1 VRTAIKDVDLDL
13 DLAAVAGLD
22 TSLSTVSVSLWSS
35 FPVLDCIV
43 PIDSDAGKVPKPRKK
58 VLQNVNAPKF
68 VRNLLGQKTLALLNP
83 VMYTTFLGLV
93 EYEASEDILRLRIYN
108 TLHGYYCESANSQ
121 LRLIS
126 HVPGCGWHFALPFD
140 EAHNMHT

>member
-1 VRTAIKDVDLDL
+1 MRTAIKDVDLDL

-22 TSLSTVSVSLWSS
+22 TSLSTVSVWLWSS

-93 EYEASEDILRLRIYN
+93 EYEAYRKTFCVYVFTTHCMVIIVNPQTRN
-108 TLHGYYCESANSQ
+108 
-121 LRLIS
+121 
-126 HVPGCGWHFALPFD
+126 FA
-140 EAHNMHT
+140 